1 MTTYGLIVTF
11 FPIFVSF
18 EKKIVSGPII
28 FTPDLIKNL
37 RNFSCSILEFICFIW
52 KYFYIKCIDSLIH
65 NLFLKNT
72 LLMTQKYSILF
83 DLDGTLVDTAPDLMN
98 AHNHVMKKY
107 GYPTKSTA
115 DIRNLVGQGA
125 GAMIG
130 RSIWGQAKKE
140 FGKIDDQKIKA
151 EMVKDFV
158 NFYGKNIIKEST
170 LINGVIEFLK
180 WCKEKEISMAVCTN
194 KQEHLAID
202 LLKKI
207 GIYDYFE
214 YVAGSDTFDYCK
226 PDPRHITSIIEII
239 GGDIK
244 KSLMFGD
251 SETDANAAKA
261 ASVPVILLE
270 NGYTEKNSNEIYHN
284 HLIKDF
290 IGVEKIVSTY
300 LKD

>member
-1 MTTYGLIVTF
+1 
-11 FPIFVSF
+11 
-18 EKKIVSGPII
+18 
-28 FTPDLIKNL
+28 
-37 RNFSCSILEFICFIW
+37 
-52 KYFYIKCIDSLIH
+52 
-65 NLFLKNT
+65 
-72 LLMTQKYSILF
+72 MTQNYTILF

-107 GYPTKSTA
+107 GYATKSTA

-151 EMVKDFV
+151 EMVKDFIS
-158 NFYGKNIIKEST
+158 FYGENIINEST
-170 LINGVIEFLK
+170 LIHGVKDFLK
-180 WCKEKEISMAVCTN
+180 WCKEKNISMAVCTN

-226 PDPRHITSIIEII
+226 PDPRHITNIIEIV

-244 KSLMFGD
+244 RSLMFGD
-251 SETDANAAKA
+251 SETDANAARGA
-261 ASVPVILLE
+261 AIPVILLE
-270 NGYTEKNSNEIYHN
+270 NGYTEKNTNEIYHN

>member
-1 MTTYGLIVTF
+1 
-11 FPIFVSF
+11 
-18 EKKIVSGPII
+18 
-28 FTPDLIKNL
+28 
-37 RNFSCSILEFICFIW
+37 
-52 KYFYIKCIDSLIH
+52 
-65 NLFLKNT
+65 
-72 LLMTQKYSILF
+72 MTQKYTIIF

-107 GYPTKSTA
+107 GYPTKSTEE
-115 DIRNLVGQGA
+115 IRNLVGQGA

-158 NFYGKNIIKEST
+158 NFYGKNIINEST

-180 WCKEKEISMAVCTN
+180 WCKSQNISMAVCTN
-194 KQEHLAID
+194 KQEYLAID

-207 GIYDYFE
+207 GIYDFFE

-226 PDPRHITSIIEII
+226 PDPRHLTSVVEILD
-239 GGDIK
+239 GDVK
-244 KSLMFGD
+244 KTIMIGD

-261 ASVPVILLE
+261 AEIPVILLE
-270 NGYTEKNSNEIYHN
+270 NGYTEKNTTEIYHN

-290 IGVEKIVSTY
+290 VGIEKIITKY
-300 LKD
+300 L